1 MKKFKLFGVLLLS
14 LIFGVVGVK
23 ADETLQSKIDS
34 ADGTVKL
41 DKDYQED
48 IVIGAKKN
56 VTLDLNGHTL
66 TGYVEV
72 RGGEFTIDDTAG
84 GGKIES
90 TGNIP
95 VSNGKLTLKNGEIES
110 KTNYGIYGK
119 DNSVV
124 TIDGGKITAKSAC
137 LGNNN
142 TTGTA
147 TFVINGGTLTSNYQ
161 TVYLANPVGLTINGG
176 TLNGGLAIRMGKVTI
191 NGGTINATTGKE
203 FDLMKDYYSLRDGYA
218 WTSDAIHVMANTYTT
233 NASEGNALDLKI
245 LGGNI
250 KVANGQGSAVAIYDI
265 GYVEQDVNVTIS
277 NEAIL
282 ETNATERGAYDVLSL
297 EDIGVEN
304 PKAGYGEYSGKV
316 HTTITGGTFSSM
328 PDESQVPEGYGAYEV
343 ISSEEEQ
350 YVVVKDED
358 LEYFS
363 FSALADKE
371 EFDKEEVALI
381 EKELSKYTLA
391 GYYGVAVLAS
401 TPDED
406 VVDPRIT
413 ETLEPIEVKLEL
425 PKDLPAVKE
434 GFTRKYVVI
443 RVHNGEATVIKDVKD
458 NGDGTVTFKSDKFST
473 YALAYVDEENKK
485 EEVKEEVSPKTFD
498 AGTMSYILLTLV
510 SIVLGAYAAFKLKKR
525 LN

>member
-1 MKKFKLFGVLLLS
+1 MKKVKLFGVLLLS

-203 FDLMKDYYSLRDGYA
+203 FDLMKDYYSLGDGYA

-282 ETNATERGAYDVLSL
+282 ETNATDRGAYDVLSL

-304 PKAGYGEYSGKV
+304 PKAGYGKYSGKV
-316 HTTITGGTFSSM
+316 HTTITGGIFTSL
-328 PDESQVPEGYGAYEV
+328 PDEIPEGYKAYE
-343 ISSEEEQ
+343 ILNSDEEAYIVLSDDEEV
-350 YVVVKDED
+350 YYDVDGEIVKKED
-358 LEYFS
+358 L
-363 FSALADKE
+363 DKE
-371 EFDKEEVALI
+371 ELKKIEEAAG
-381 EKELSKYTLA
+381 KYTIGAYYNIVA
-391 GYYGVAVLAS
+391 GIIAKDQYLIDLPEE
-401 TPDED
+401 TPEELEIKLDL
-406 VVDPRIT
+406 PR
-413 ETLEPIEVKLEL
+413 
-425 PKDLPAVKE
+425 DLPAVKE

-485 EEVKEEVSPKTFD
+485 EETKEEVSPKTFD
-498 AGTMSYILLTLV
+498 AGTMSYIMLSLV